1 MLDAMNL
8 AILLGAGLVAVSI
21 FTSVLASRLGAP
33 LLLLFLGLGLL
44 VGEDGL
50 GLEFDNA
57 PLAYFVGSLALA
69 VILFDSGFATRL
81 RTIRAVAG
89 PAPVLATVGV
99 VLTTVLAAA
108 AARVLFGFGWLQ
120 ALLMGAIV
128 GSTDAAAVFFL
139 LRAGGIT
146 IRERVRA
153 TLEIESGSNDPM
165 AIFLT
170 ATLVGLLAGQ
180 AAEDSVG
187 WVFAQSFALQLGLG
201 ALLGIAGGLVIVQA
215 VDRIELERGLYPL
228 VALGLGLFLFA
239 VTNMLGG
246 SGFLAVYLAGL
257 LAGNA
262 ELRPAAALRRF
273 QDGMTW
279 LAQIAMFLTLGLL
292 ATPSTFLDVLVPAAA
307 LGLFL
312 AFVARPVAVW
322 LCLLPF
328 GFTRNETAFVAWVGL
343 RGAVSI
349 LLAIL
354 PLMEGLPR
362 AQAMFNATFLVVLV
376 SLVLQGWTLRWAAR
390 RLELL
395 VPPRHGPLER
405 VELELPGSVHHEL
418 VVYHIVKESPVARGA
433 RLPRWARPSL
443 VVREGRRLDVHGAG
457 RLRPDDYVYIFTT
470 PRQVALLDRLF
481 ASPAELNLDD
491 RELFGDFVLSAGASL
506 AEIGHAYGVEP
517 AEGDGDLSVGE
528 RLAREFGEEV
538 GPGDRLAYGPID
550 LVVRTLADDGRIE
563 TVGLRLAPARL
574 LRERVP
580 QRRALQRLVTAL
592 RGEPRAGAVPNG
604 GRGRPAGGSRTGAAA
619 DGDVG

>member
-1 MLDAMNL
+1 MLDVMNL

-33 LLLLFLGLGLL
+33 LLLFFLGLGLL

-57 PLAYFVGSLALA
+57 PLAYFVGVVALA
-69 VILFDSGFATRL
+69 VILFDSGFATRI
-81 RTIRAVAG
+81 RTVRTVAG
-89 PAPVLATVGV
+89 PSLALATAGV
-99 VLTTVLAAA
+99 LVTAALTAV
-108 AARVLFGFGWLQ
+108 AARALFGFGWLQ
-120 ALLMGAIV
+120 ALLMGAV
-128 GSTDAAAVFFL
+128 VAPTDAAAVFFL
-139 LRAGGIT
+139 LRVGGIT
-146 IRERVRA
+146 VRERVRA
-153 TLEIESGSNDPM
+153 TLEIESGTNDPV

-170 ATLVGLLAGQ
+170 ATLASLLASN
-180 AAEDSVG
+180 AATGGSVG
-187 WVFAQSFALQLGLG
+187 WALAEAFALELGVGAVLG
-201 ALLGIAGGLVIVQA
+201 AVGGLLIVQA
-215 VDRIELERGLYPL
+215 VDRVELEPGLYPL
-228 VALGLGLFLFA
+228 VVLGLALLLFA
-239 VTNMLGG
+239 ATNLLEG

-273 QDGMTW
+273 LEGMTW

-292 ATPSTFLDVLVPAAA
+292 ATPSTFLAILLPAVA

-312 AFVARPVAVW
+312 VLVARPVAVW

-328 GFTRNETAFVAWVGL
+328 GFTRNETAFVAWVGV

-354 PLMEGLPR
+354 PLVEGLPR
-362 AQAMFNATFLVVLV
+362 AQAMFNATFMVVLV
-376 SLVLQGWTLRWAAR
+376 SLILQGWTLRSAAR

-418 VVYHIVKESPVARGA
+418 VVYHIIKGSPVARGA

-470 PRQVALLDRLF
+470 PRQVGLLDRLF

-506 AEIGHAYGVEP
+506 AEVGHAYGFEP
-517 AEGDGDLSVGE
+517 AEGDADLSVGE

-538 GPGDRLAYGPID
+538 GPGDRMAYGPID

-574 LRERVP
+574 LRERAP

-592 RGEPRAGAVPNG
+592 RGEPRV
-604 GRGRPAGGSRTGAAA
+604 GAAA
-619 DGDVG
+619 DGDGGRGGPTRGIGP